1 MVCISVYNM
10 RYTLVCIMVYY
21 MVYINLTEKLA
32 ELLLLRKGQFIQIGT
47 LLGLGRKEHH
57 IPPLTCERK
66 VSTILQ
72 NYTQLQAPVY
82 AAASA
87 ARQGCERSMSGA
99 PSRTPNT
106 VSLMYN
112 ISTSSAGVWSLNRV
126 ATIAATRSR

>member
-1 MVCISVYNM
+1 MI
-10 RYTLVCIMVYY
+10 YY
-21 MVYINLTEKLA
+21 MVYTMVYTACEQMNLTEKLA
-32 ELLLLRKGQFIQIGT
+32 ELLLLRKGQFIQIGA
-47 LLGLGRKEHH
+47 LVGLGREEHH

-66 VSTILQ
+66 ISTILQ

-99 PSRTPNT
+99 PSFTPNT

-126 ATIAATRSR
+126 TTIAATRSR